1 MAQSRRTV
9 ISIGLPYP
17 GGDLGMVGR
26 GLALATV
33 IVVVGV
39 SIAGCLDPPR
49 RDGAP
54 SPTVS
59 MVAGSWVG
67 TSCTVEIT
75 AVASSTL
82 EVANL
87 TYQVVAKNGTIYY
100 SGAAGTSTEVNGVT
114 VTITYNDAQEEGKV
128 GPDDNIAVSVGAADQ
143 LSQIQGT
150 QFKIFEGVNVVGTAA
165 LP

>member
-1 MAQSRRTV
+1 
-9 ISIGLPYP
+9 
-17 GGDLGMVGR
+17 
-26 GLALATV
+26 
-33 IVVVGV
+33 
-39 SIAGCLDPPR
+39 
-49 RDGAP
+49 
-54 SPTVS
+54 

-75 AVASSTL
+75 DVRTSTL

-87 TYQVVAKNGTIYY
+87 TYQVVAYNGTIYY
-100 SGAAGTSTEVNGVT
+100 SGAAGTSTAVNGVT

-150 QFKIFEGVNVVGTAA
+150 RFKILEGSNVLSSTEF
-165 LP
+165 P